1 MRPGPGRT
9 VLHLDGADDQHLAL
23 VAAAATAGHGIVL
36 TAAGNL
42 GLVDLNQT
50 GHQVRPMP
58 LSLMPPNGAISVEM
72 MPSE

>member
-36 TAAGNL
+36 TAARNL

-50 GHQVRPMP
+50 GHQV
-58 LSLMPPNGAISVEM
+58 
-72 MPSE
+72 